1 MDHYRPFKSR
11 QFEQQKF
18 YMRLLVGCFFMAVLT
33 AILVSRYYYLQVIN
47 HDVFMTKSENNSLLI
62 EPITPARGNI
72 YDRNGVVL
80 AMNRPS
86 FNLSIVSERTVNLD
100 LLLSNV
106 SKLISISDF
115 EKKQF
120 FKSLKRKRRPFEP
133 VQLKKDLSEEE
144 RAILAVHQFDLR
156 GSLVTAK
163 LLREYPLG
171 SSTAHITGYVGAINE
186 QELKTLDP
194 LLYSGALVLG
204 KSGIEKKYEQNL
216 VGQPG
221 YQMVEVNS
229 LGRVMREL
237 NKVDPVNGKDLHL
250 YLDHRLQEKAY
261 EVLEGEKGSV
271 VLIEVDT
278 GGILAMA
285 SAPSYDPNKFVKG
298 ISHKNYN
305 LLAKSSEKPLFD
317 RALLG
322 QYPPGSTMKPVYGLA
337 ALNEGIIDE
346 KYNIYDPGYFQLP
359 GSKHKYRDWKRG
371 GHGHDIHLNNAIIE
385 SCDTFFYKLS
395 TLMPISILHK
405 YGTIFGIGEKTGIDM
420 PHEKNGI
427 MPSRDWKK
435 RTHNLAWYPGDSVN
449 ASIGQ
454 GFTLATPLQ
463 LAVMTVGLANQG
475 KIPVPRIARDKNPSL
490 LVKKEVEIQ
499 KKYWNYI
506 RKAMKDVVHDPTG
519 TARRINQGIDYE
531 ISGKTGTVQVIGIKQ
546 KERYDIASI
555 AKKNRDHAL
564 FIAYAPS
571 DKPKVAIA
579 IIIENGG
586 SGSAR
591 AAPAAKEV
599 IETYMNLYS
608 INSNESKK
616 Q

>member
-1 MDHYRPFKSR
+1 LK
-11 QFEQQKF
+11 
-18 YMRLLVGCFFMAVLT
+18 
-33 AILVSRYYYLQVIN
+33 
-47 HDVFMTKSENNSLLI
+47 
-62 EPITPARGNI
+62 
-72 YDRNGVVL
+72 
-80 AMNRPS
+80 
-86 FNLSIVSERTVNLD
+86 
-100 LLLSNV
+100 
-106 SKLISISDF
+106 
-115 EKKQF
+115 KKQF

-133 VQLKKDLSEEE
+133 VQLKGDLNEEE
-144 RAILAVHQFDLR
+144 RAILAVHQFELR

-171 SSTAHITGYVGAINE
+171 SNTAHITGYVGGINE

-216 VGQPG
+216 AGQPG

-237 NKVDPVNGKDLHL
+237 NKVDPVDGKDIYL

-285 SAPSYDPNKFVKG
+285 SAPSFDPNKFVKG

-305 LLAKSSEKPLFD
+305 LLTKSSAKPLFD

-359 GSKHKYRDWKRG
+359 NSKHKYRDWKRG
-371 GHGHDIHLNNAIIE
+371 GHGHDIHLNDAIIE

-395 TLMPISILHK
+395 TLMPISIFHK

-463 LAVMTVGLANQG
+463 LAVMTAGLANQG
-475 KIPVPRIARDKNPSL
+475 KIPVPRVARDKNSSL
-490 LVKKEVEIQ
+490 MVKKEVEIQ
-499 KKYWNYI
+499 KKYWNYV
-506 RKAMKDVVHDPTG
+506 RKAMKDVVHDPSG

-608 INSNESKK
+608 INPNESKK
-616 Q
+616 

>member
-1 MDHYRPFKSR
+1 MDHYRPFQSR

-18 YMRLLVGCFFMAVLT
+18 YSRLLLGCLSMVVLT
-33 AILVSRYYYLQVIN
+33 AVLLSRYYYLQVVN
-47 HDVFMTKSENNSLLI
+47 YDDFMTRSENNSVLI
-62 EPITPARGNI
+62 EPITPPRGKI

-80 AMNRPS
+80 ANNRPS
-86 FNLSIVSERTVNLD
+86 FNLSIVKERTVNLD
-100 LLLSNV
+100 SLLSNV

-120 FKSLKRKRRPFEP
+120 FKKLKRKRRPFEP
-133 VQLKKDLSEEE
+133 IQLKADLSEEE

-156 GSLVTAK
+156 GTLVTAK
-163 LLREYPLG
+163 LLREYPFG
-171 SSTAHITGYVGAINE
+171 YNTAHITGYVGGINDR
-186 QELKTLDP
+186 ELKTLDP
-194 LLYSGALVLG
+194 LLYSGALIVG
-204 KSGIEKKYEQNL
+204 KSGVEKKYEQDL
-216 VGQPG
+216 VGQLG

-237 NKVDPVNGKDLHL
+237 NKEEPINGKDLHL

-271 VLIEVDT
+271 VLIELET

-285 SAPSYDPNKFVKG
+285 SAPSFDPNKFVKG
-298 ISHKNYN
+298 ISHKKYN
-305 LLAKSSEKPLFD
+305 LLTSSSEKPLFD
-317 RALLG
+317 RSLLG

-337 ALNEGIIDE
+337 ALNEGIIDKE
-346 KYNIYDPGYFQLP
+346 YNIYDPGYFQLP
-359 GSKHKYRDWKRG
+359 NSKHKYRDWKRG

-395 TLMPISILHK
+395 TLMSISIFHK
-405 YGTIFGIGEKTGIDM
+405 YGTNFGIGVKTGIDM
-420 PHEKNGI
+420 PLEKNGI

-435 RTHNLAWYPGDSVN
+435 RIHNLAWYPGDSVN

-463 LAVMTVGLANQG
+463 LAVMTAGLANQG
-475 KIPVPRIARDKNPSL
+475 DIPVPRIVRNKNSSF
-490 LVKKEVEIQ
+490 VMKKKVEIQ
-499 KKYWNYI
+499 KEHWNYV
-506 RKAMKDVVHDPTG
+506 RKAMKDVVHDSSG
-519 TARRINQGIDYE
+519 TARRINQGINYQ

-546 KERYDIASI
+546 KERYDIAST

-599 IETYMNLYS
+599 IETYMNLYPV
-608 INSNESKK
+608 IPNESNMP
-616 Q
+616 